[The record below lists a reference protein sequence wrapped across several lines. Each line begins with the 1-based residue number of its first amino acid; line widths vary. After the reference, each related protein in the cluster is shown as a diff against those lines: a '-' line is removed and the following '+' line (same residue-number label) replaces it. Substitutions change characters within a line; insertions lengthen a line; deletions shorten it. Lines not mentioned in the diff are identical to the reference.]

1 MARICLIWVLFSL
14 FVFCMYVVCFLPFS
28 SQKVVFPPAKRN
40 KFVYKTLQV
49 MWFDIPLRLAV
60 PLYSPEDTAWKSFKQ
75 RQILWRLTLESHWDR
90 RIACVARARKGKK
103 GNRASPVPVSPSP
116 FERLPRKLGLLREWR
131 LTIREIKWTSQRPQQ
146 TQNLLYVYIH
156 CFIRK
161 YWIPTSVIGGV
172 SHHKHHNEAV
182 FNWVSK
188 LIHVCFTFA
197 SKPMAVFTLR
207 TYTSRRMVHL
217 VRLC

>member
-14 FVFCMYVVCFLPFS
+14 FVVCFLPFL
-28 SQKVVFPPAKRN
+28 SQKVVFSPAKRN

-75 RQILWRLTLESHWDR
+75 RQILWRLTLESHWGR

-131 LTIREIKWTSQRPQQ
+131 LTIREIKWNST
-146 TQNLLYVYIH
+146 YIE
-156 CFIRK
+156 
-161 YWIPTSVIGGV
+161 TSVRAECPYYMIELEIIWILD
-172 SHHKHHNEAV
+172 SFCPLP
-182 FNWVSK
+182 FNSQ
-188 LIHVCFTFA
+188 
-197 SKPMAVFTLR
+197 SD
-207 TYTSRRMVHL
+207 
-217 VRLC
+217 

>member
-1 MARICLIWVLFSL
+1 MWQLTKRKYCSGPVSSKQKYATSAKRGETMEQSELKARICSRYQARENGHNTVDQSELKAKIRNWCQAWANNWALLLLLLLLF
-14 FVFCMYVVCFLPFS
+14 
-28 SQKVVFPPAKRN
+28 
-40 KFVYKTLQV
+40 
-49 MWFDIPLRLAV
+49 
-60 PLYSPEDTAWKSFKQ
+60 
-75 RQILWRLTLESHWDR
+75 
-90 RIACVARARKGKK
+90 
-103 GNRASPVPVSPSP
+103 
-116 FERLPRKLGLLREWR
+116 
-131 LTIREIKWTSQRPQQ
+131 WTSQRPQQ
-146 TQNLLYVYIH
+146 TQNLLYVYMH

-188 LIHVCFTFA
+188 LIHFCFTFA